1 MTELTTTQLFDQLNR
16 FRERNGK
23 APLKSWKESRQKLID
38 ALNKETNF
46 EASLEEIQKQ
56 QPRQEIKQSKEH
68 VIEATPHEHTVPS
81 KERTAELKQ
90 ARLENERKNATLE
103 EMEKSQPSPSAKSI
117 LVKKTIEKNKA
128 KIERNA
134 AKKQKATFSAA
145 QIIID
150 FGLDPK
156 QGRALLRKHNI
167 AKTPEAIRKF
177 FQERKK

>member
-1 MTELTTTQLFDQLNR
+1 MTELTTAQLFDQLNR

-23 APLKSWKESRQKLID
+23 TTLKSWKESRQKLID

-68 VIEATPHEHTVPS
+68 VITAPPAEHVVPS
-81 KERTAELKQ
+81 KERTQELKQ
-90 ARLENERKNATLE
+90 ARLENERKNAALE
-103 EMEKSQPSPSAKSI
+103 KMESEQPSPSAKSI

-128 KIERNA
+128 KIERD
-134 AKKQKATFSAA
+134 AKQPASFSAA

-150 FGLDPK
+150 FGIDPK

-167 AKTPEAIRKF
+167 AKTPEAIRAF
-177 FQERKK
+177 FTARKKG

>member
-68 VIEATPHEHTVPS
+68 VITAPPAEHTVPS
-81 KERTAELKQ
+81 KERTQELKR
-90 ARLENERKNATLE
+90 ARLENERKNAALE
-103 EMEKSQPSPSAKSI
+103 KMESEQPSPSADEQRTATAKARR
-117 LVKKTIEKNKA
+117 KNIEK
-128 KIERNA
+128 
-134 AKKQKATFSAA
+134 KKNRTKTSFSAA

-150 FGLDPK
+150 FGIDPK
-156 QGRALLRKHNI
+156 QGRALLRKHNV
-167 AKTPEAIRKF
+167 AKTPEAIRAF
-177 FQERKK
+177 FTARKK